1 MYTFKKNLFN
11 HHSILRLAVSLC
23 YLSILT
29 LRENGRNNSQ
39 QCWANNGGSC
49 CVRLHVA

>member
-29 LRENGRNNSQ
+29 LRETDATTPNNV
-39 QCWANNGGSC
+39 GSC